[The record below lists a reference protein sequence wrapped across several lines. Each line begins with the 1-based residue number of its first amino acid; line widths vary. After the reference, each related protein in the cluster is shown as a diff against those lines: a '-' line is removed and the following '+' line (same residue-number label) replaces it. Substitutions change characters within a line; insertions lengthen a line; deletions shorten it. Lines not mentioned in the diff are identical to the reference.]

1 MNLFQLILTELDCY
15 GSNFHLFFNKKKRF
29 KTIYGG
35 ILTIF
40 TMFLIIICIIFFG
53 KNLFQKKQ
61 PTIYQTNVNEGY
73 TIIDLKKEKV
83 NLAFRMENLDGE
95 FIDISNKIYPIIY
108 YYSRYSNDSSY
119 RSEYKKEEYLSYHI
133 CNESDYDEFNL
144 SEHYGKLY
152 CVDWEGKKFGGYWDN
167 KYIYYFEIRLYFCS
181 NGQTYS
187 INNTNCT
194 SMEILNK
201 LFNIDNP
208 ILFSLYYPVYY
219 FDHNSIKNP
228 LSKNYKNYF
237 YYLNH
242 KLQKNDRIYIKNY
255 ILKDDQS
262 WLFVNNKKKS
272 VWGVDQITSDFSYST
287 EEQLTK
293 ENSSSMFYLMN
304 VYMTPDKTYYSRFY
318 IKIQDVIAEIGGI
331 IGVFS
336 SITRIFCN
344 FINGKLQKIKILEFL
359 FDMKEWKYND
369 FYKNKNDNS
378 IKTKKNINS
387 NNNNNNINIYNNK
400 NKNNN
405 NNSNSN
411 DNINYVDKQFQ
422 SEFKTIIKIKKI
434 QTQNDT
440 KNINNHSLFSN
451 NNSHLINKKNSQ
463 TLMINDTCDNMKS
476 QNHLIFPLT
485 QFNRNKTKLVEKPL
499 TLGVILRKDFQIA
512 LKHCCSKY
520 NFDNNKDE
528 FVKKYIL
535 LDWFYRESLET
546 MNYLKRN
553 KLILYLENF
562 ILNEAQIRGL
572 YFSRKISLNEV
583 NDLRNKNNNIN
594 DKENIKKILNYFNN
608 MKLENNFSRI
618 DEFIYEIL
626 DDNLKININ

>member
-1 MNLFQLILTELDCY
+1 MNLFQLILTEIDFY
-15 GSNFHLFFNKKKRF
+15 GTNFHLFFNKKRRF
-29 KTIYGG
+29 KTLYGG

-40 TMFLIIICIIFFG
+40 TMFLIITCIIFFG
-53 KNLFQKKQ
+53 KNLFQKKN

-73 TIIDLKKEKV
+73 SIIDLQKQKV
-83 NLAFRMENLDGE
+83 TFAFRMENLDGE
-95 FIDISNKIYPIIY
+95 FEDFTNKIYPIIY
-108 YYSRYSNDSSY
+108 YYSRPSNDSSY
-119 RSEYKKEEYLSYHI
+119 RSEYKTEEFLSYHT
-133 CNESDYDEFNL
+133 CNESDYDDFNL

-152 CVDWEGKKFGGYWDN
+152 CLDWGGKNFGGYWDN
-167 KYIYYFEIRLYFCS
+167 NYIFYFEIRLYFCS

-194 SMEILNK
+194 SLEVLDE

-208 ILFSLYYPVYY
+208 MLFSLYYPVYY
-219 FDHNSIKNP
+219 FDHNSVKNP
-228 LSKNYKNYF
+228 LSKKYKNYF

-255 ILKDDQS
+255 VLNDDQS
-262 WLFVNNKKKS
+262 WLFVNTQKKS

-287 EEQLTK
+287 EEQLIK

-359 FDMKEWKYND
+359 FDMKDWQYQYNNY
-369 FYKNKNDNS
+369 YKTKNDNS
-378 IKTKKNINS
+378 LKTKKNINLS
-387 NNNNNNINIYNNK
+387 NINNNYYNQ
-400 NKNNN
+400 N
-405 NNSNSN
+405 NNSSSN
-411 DNINYVDKQFQ
+411 DNININFNDKEC
-422 SEFKTIIKIKKI
+422 SECNKTIIKIKKI
-434 QTQNDT
+434 QTQD
-440 KNINNHSLFSN
+440 KSNNTTNHISLFSH
-451 NNSHLINKKNSQ
+451 NSNLLNKKQSHSI
-463 TLMINDTCDNMKS
+463 INDTMEYIKNS
-476 QNHLIFPLT
+476 NQTILPLA

-499 TLGVILRKDFQIA
+499 TLGVILKKDFQIGF
-512 LKHCCSKY
+512 KNCCSK
-520 NFDNNKDE
+520 FDINKNKDE

-546 MNYLKRN
+546 MNYLKTN

-562 ILNEAQIRGL
+562 ILNEEQFRGL

-583 NDLRNKNNNIN
+583 NDLKNKNNIKNE
-594 DKENIKKILNYFNN
+594 KENIKRLLKYFNN
-608 MKLENNFSRI
+608 IKLENKITRI
-618 DEFIYEIL
+618 DDFIYEIL
-626 DDNLKININ
+626 DDNLKINIS